1 MAEALI
7 TIKPLAVAFLGGILP
22 ALVWLWFWHR
32 QDRDCPEPRGLV
44 ILSFMAGMVVVF
56 FVAPLQKLV
65 HVSMPQI
72 MDLFAQL
79 TQGSAHANISMTS
92 VERFLWAGIEE
103 VAKYGVILFV
113 ALRSYSYSEPI
124 DAIIYMIT
132 GALGFA
138 AMENTLYLLKDMV
151 ASGTLDIILNGN
163 MRFIGA
169 TLVHTVSSAFVGVA
183 VAMAFYASRFL
194 QKIAALIG
202 LIGAALL
209 HAYFNLSIMDVTG
222 TLNVLQVFSKFWIV
236 IIVLI
241 ILIQIVKR
249 VARPTDTC
257 PIQ

>member
-1 MAEALI
+1 MAETLL
-7 TIKPLAVAFLGGILP
+7 TIKPLVVAFLGGILP

-32 QDRDCPEPRGLV
+32 QDKDCPEPRGLV

-56 FVAPLQKLV
+56 FVAPFQKLV

-72 MDLFAQL
+72 MDVFAQL
-79 TQGSAHANISMTS
+79 TQGSALANISMTS

-103 VAKYGVILFV
+103 IAKYGVILFV
-113 ALRSYSYSEPI
+113 ALRSYSFNEPI

-183 VAMAFYASRFL
+183 IAMAFYAPRFL
-194 QKIAALIG
+194 QKIAALLGI
-202 LIGAALL
+202 IGATLL